1 MSKEFRIVV
10 AVVLGV
16 LLAYLSARILR
27 PFYLS
32 MGWGILLAVMLAPV
46 RNRLERRFKSPFW
59 PSFLSTLLGLIVV
72 LLPVAF
78 FIASLA
84 SEITTALPGFLDQ
97 INELEQDGVPEGSG
111 LALLIQRVHALL
123 EKAGVEL
130 QTATSFM
137 AGRISAA
144 VQGLLQNTVLFLFH
158 LLFTVL
164 FTYVFLRHGRM
175 FLSLADAVIPLSP
188 EQKGVLWPKMKG
200 FIEAIFRGIFLTAL
214 IQGLLG
220 TLGYWILGIPSPLF
234 FGTLTFIMALIP
246 VGGAALVWV
255 PLAAYLFLGGKTAA
269 GVILM
274 VWGAVL
280 VSGLDNIIRPLLI
293 AGRAPVHPLFV
304 LVSALGGVAAFGVIG
319 LFYGPI
325 LLLLAREILR
335 LAAPPAEAPSP

>member
-1 MSKEFRIVV
+1 MSKEFRIVA
-10 AVVLGV
+10 AVVLGL

-46 RNRLERRFKSPFW
+46 RTRLERRFRNPFW
-59 PSFLSTLLGLIVV
+59 PSFLSTLLALVVV

-78 FIASLA
+78 FVVSLA
-84 SEITTALPGFLDQ
+84 SEITTALPGFMEQ
-97 INELEQDGVPEGSG
+97 INALQRDGVPEGSG
-111 LALLIQRVHALL
+111 LAVLIHRIDGLL

-130 QTATSFM
+130 ETATSFM
-137 AGRISAA
+137 AGKISAI
-144 VQGLLQNTVLFLFH
+144 VQGLLQNMVLFFFH
-158 LLFTVL
+158 LLFTIL
-164 FTYVFLRHGRM
+164 FTYVFLRYGRT
-175 FLSLADAVIPLSP
+175 FFTLADAAIPLSAA
-188 EQKGVLWPKMKG
+188 QKGILWPKMQG
-200 FIEAIFRGIFLTAL
+200 FVEAIFRGIFLTAL

-234 FGTLTFIMALIP
+234 FGTLTFIMALVP
-246 VGGAALVWV
+246 VGGAATVWI

-269 GVILM
+269 GIILV

-335 LAAPPAEAPSP
+335 LATAPAEAPSP